1 MSSKA
6 ARPLL
11 RSKVQKSNDTKAQ
24 DGTIKYHD
32 EIVFES
38 NATDQRVTVFDSKSV
53 LEPFMDTKVLEE
65 LRRKHRNEPRSKT

>member
-6 ARPLL
+6 ARPLF

-24 DGTIKYHD
+24 DGTIKYHN

-38 NATDQRVTVFDSKSV
+38 NATDQRGARLTSDAGTCRVQPAVS
-53 LEPFMDTKVLEE
+53 
-65 LRRKHRNEPRSKT
+65 